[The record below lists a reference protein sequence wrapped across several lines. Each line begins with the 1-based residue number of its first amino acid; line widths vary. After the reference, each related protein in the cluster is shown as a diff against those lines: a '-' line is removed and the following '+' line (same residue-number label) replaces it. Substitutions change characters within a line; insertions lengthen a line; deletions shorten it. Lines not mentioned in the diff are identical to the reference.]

1 MGKKRLSK
9 KHEKLLELGR
19 AVIATE
25 SQALDQLIGRI
36 NEDFLSACLSI
47 LECRGRLVVL
57 GIGKSGHI
65 GKKIAATFSSTGTP
79 AFFVHPSEA
88 SHGDLGII
96 QDDDVVLALS
106 NSGETAEITILLPI
120 IKRLGVVLI
129 ALTGNSNS
137 SLAKIA
143 SVNIDVSVAQEAC
156 PLGLA
161 PTASTTATL
170 AMGDAMAIVLLE
182 MRDFSKED
190 FASAHPGGT
199 LGRRLLLHVDDIMH
213 VGAELPTVLED
224 ALLSETLL
232 VMTRGGL
239 GVATIVDKEK
249 YLLGVFTDGDLR
261 RVFDDEM
268 DVHKVTVGQVM
279 CKKCTTINKD
289 CLAAEALAIM
299 EKYRF
304 NALPVVDLENKL
316 IGVLNMHDLLRA
328 RVM

>member
-1 MGKKRLSK
+1 MSKKRLPK

-25 SQALDQLIGRI
+25 VAALNQLPERI
-36 NEDFLSACLSI
+36 NENFLLACLAI
-47 LECRGRLVVL
+47 LDCRGRLIVL
-57 GIGKSGHI
+57 GMGKSGHI

-88 SHGDLGII
+88 SHGDLGAI

-106 NSGETAEITILLPI
+106 NSGETAEITTLLPM

-129 ALTGNSNS
+129 SLTGNNNS

-143 SVNIDVSVAQEAC
+143 AFNIDVSVEKEAC
-156 PLGLA
+156 SIGLA

-170 AMGDAMAIVLLE
+170 AMGDAMAMLLLE
-182 MRDFSKED
+182 MRGFSKED
-190 FASAHPGGT
+190 FASVHPGGA
-199 LGRRLLLHVDDIMH
+199 LGRQLLLYVDDIMH
-213 VGAELPTVLED
+213 VGGQLPTVLAD
-224 ALLSETLL
+224 TLLGETLL
-232 VMTRGGL
+232 VMTQAGF
-239 GVATIVDKEK
+239 GVATIVDTEK

-261 RVFDDEM
+261 RVLDDGI
-268 DVHKVTVGQVM
+268 DVYKITVGKVM
-279 CKKCTTINKD
+279 SKKCKSIHKD
-289 CLAAEALAIM
+289 CLATEALAIM

-328 RVM
+328 RVI